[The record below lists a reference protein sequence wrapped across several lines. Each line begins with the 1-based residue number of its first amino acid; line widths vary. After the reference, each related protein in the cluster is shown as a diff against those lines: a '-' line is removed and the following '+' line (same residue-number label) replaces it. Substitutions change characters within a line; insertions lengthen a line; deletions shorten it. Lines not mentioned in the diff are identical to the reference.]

1 MGDPKGREEK
11 RKKLKKTPLKIEKK
25 KKKTQKTPPK
35 IEKKKKKKPD
45 VAWPAT
51 LVWALAAIAVA
62 HGDDARI
69 RVAALVC
76 MGVAAAA
83 TAAAVRVARQRKG
96 AVPLASANAPAAT
109 TA

>member
-1 MGDPKGREEK
+1 MGPERKRGKEK
-11 RKKLKKTPLKIEKK
+11 KTQKTPLKIE
-25 KKKTQKTPPK
+25 
-35 IEKKKKKKPD
+35 KKKKPD

-83 TAAAVRVARQRKG
+83 TAAAAVRVARQRKG

>member
-11 RKKLKKTPLKIEKK
+11 IKKHK
-25 KKKTQKTPPK
+25 KTPPK
-35 IEKKKKKKPD
+35 IEKKKKKPD

-83 TAAAVRVARQRKG
+83 TAAAAVRVARQRKG

>member
-1 MGDPKGREEK
+1 MGDPKGIEENS
-11 RKKLKKTPLKIEKK
+11 KKLKNPHSKS
-25 KKKTQKTPPK
+25 
-35 IEKKKKKKPD
+35 KKKKKPD

-83 TAAAVRVARQRKG
+83 TAAAAVRVARQRKG